1 MNITGSPA
9 GGPDGDVATT
19 VGRDSS
25 RDKAVLFELS
35 RERSLVVTLARV
47 GARLGMAGLFLFC
60 GNSALQNAVAEGD
73 TRTLSFHHTHT
84 GEDITITFKRNGR
97 YDDAALKKLD
107 WFMRDWRREQQT
119 HMDPHLFDLLW
130 EAYRDVGGA
139 EPIHVICGYRSP
151 QTNSMLRARSG
162 GVAQFSQHING
173 QAMDFSIPG
182 VPLEKIREVG
192 LRLQRGGVG
201 FYPTSGSPFVHMDT
215 GTIRHWP
222 RMTHDQLARVFP
234 DGRTVHIPT
243 DGHPLRNYSLALA
256 DVERRGGRPSE
267 MSLEAARE
275 AGVITASAEQVG
287 ERPQRGF
294 FARLFGVGKDADE
307 ANEEAAPAASPA
319 PKRERT
325 RTAVASLAPPKVNPV
340 AVELIVPMPMA
351 RPKPAAVATTT
362 PAPAAAPVVTAS
374 AGNNLFASRGYWR
387 GSVETGPDLPAATT
401 ASSPFETASIGSR
414 QTGAALAYATEADA
428 TNVERVRPMG
438 SRLPLMPK
446 EASVMPAQ
454 AQSNTTVAE
463 KPLAAAAEA
472 SPGQRIDSPWLRAAM
487 LTPSFSTYMTA
498 TRLGAVD
505 MRPLQELLY
514 KPSMSVAMTFSA
526 DPHLGVLANRFEGPA
541 VVFLA
546 TNTFKLQSTASL
558 QYR

>member
-1 MNITGSPA
+1 M
-9 GGPDGDVATT
+9 
-19 VGRDSS
+19 
-25 RDKAVLFELS
+25 LFELS

-47 GARLGMAGLFLFC
+47 GARLSMAGLFLF
-60 GNSALQNAVAEGD
+60 GTNSVLQNAVAEGD

-97 YDDAALKKLD
+97 YDDGALKKLD

-119 HMDPHLFDLLW
+119 RMDPHLFDLLW

-139 EPIHVICGYRSP
+139 EPIQVICGYRSP

-173 QAMDFSIPG
+173 QAMDFFIPG

-256 DVERRGGRPSE
+256 EVERRGGRPSE

-275 AGVITASAEQVG
+275 TGVITASAEQAA
-287 ERPQRGF
+287 ERPKRGF
-294 FARLFGVGKDADE
+294 FERLFGVGKDADE
-307 ANEEAAPAASPA
+307 ANEDAAPAPAPA
-319 PKRERT
+319 PKHERT

-351 RPKPAAVATTT
+351 RPAAVATTA

-374 AGNNLFASRGYWR
+374 AGNNLFANRGYWR
-387 GSVETGPDLPAATT
+387 GSVETGPDLPAVT
-401 ASSPFETASIGSR
+401 AANSPFETASIAPRVNDSI
-414 QTGAALAYATEADA
+414 TALAYAREADA
-428 TNVERVRPMG
+428 AAVERVRPMG

-446 EASVMPAQ
+446 EASVMPTQAQ
-454 AQSNTTVAE
+454 ANTTVAE
-463 KPLAAAAEA
+463 KPLAAAVA

-505 MRPLQELLY
+505 LRPLQELLY
-514 KPSMSVAMTFSA
+514 KPSISVAMTFSA
-526 DPHLGVLANRFEGPA
+526 DPHLGMLANYFEGPA

-546 TNTFKLQSTASL
+546 TTTFKLQSTAFL
-558 QYR
+558 Q